1 MIDMGKNFNLSDCAN
16 EDIISFGEFLYRVG
30 NLRRILKDSGD
41 RWMGQQLSHKLQSL
55 SVKIDDDC
63 FRNGKAMIHE
73 RLFHPGID
81 CEILAVGAKEWK
93 KGKVKIK
100 MSFEFYLE
108 DDESDENSTLI
119 EPSEIKE
126 YSSPLD
132 DLREELKKMEN
143 PE

>member
-1 MIDMGKNFNLSDCAN
+1 MIDMSENFNLSDCAD
-16 EDIISFGEFLYRVG
+16 EDIISFGEFLYKVG
-30 NLRRILKDSGD
+30 KLRRVLKDSGD

-63 FRNGKAMIHE
+63 FRNDNVRECEK
-73 RLFHPGID
+73 LFEPGID

-108 DDESDENSTLI
+108 DDESDDDSAMSK
-119 EPSEIKE
+119 SEINQSK
-126 YSSPLD
+126 SPLD
-132 DLREELKKMEN
+132 DLREQLKIIEN
-143 PE
+143 Q